1 MKTLTAI
8 AATLTL
14 FASLSQAAEIQL
26 DPNLTLLSHNGEA
39 HTQYGGELGL
49 AAGKQVLEL
58 RYDAIFQLSA
68 EDHESVRSPAFYLVF
83 DASDE
88 GQYQLSWPEVN
99 TLSDAKKRAAEPVVT
114 LSNAEGEAIPF
125 ELQSHDQL
133 IYQLLLS
140 QTR

>member
-1 MKTLTAI
+1 MKTLTAF

-39 HTQYGGELGL
+39 HTQYGGQLEL
-49 AAGKQVLEL
+49 APGKQVLEL
-58 RYDAIFQLSA
+58 RYETIFQLSA
-68 EDHESVRSPAFYLVF
+68 EDHETVRSPAFYLVF
-83 DASDE
+83 DASNK

-99 TLSDAKKRAAEPVVT
+99 SLTDAKKRAATPEMT
-114 LSNAEGEAIPF
+114 LTNAEGEAINF

-140 QTR
+140 QAR